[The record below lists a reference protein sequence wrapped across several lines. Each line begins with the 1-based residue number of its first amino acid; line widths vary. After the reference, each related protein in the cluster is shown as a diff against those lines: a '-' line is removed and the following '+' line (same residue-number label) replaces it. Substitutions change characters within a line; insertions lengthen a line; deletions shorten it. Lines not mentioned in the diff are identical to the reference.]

1 MNHLRSRRPL
11 TLETSNTARIN
22 YVLRRYGGL
31 EVYVPRYAP
40 PGGLAGIHN
49 HHHLH
54 HYPNNCDLG
63 GPVLPV
69 LNAGVGV
76 AAVPPVLGV
85 NVNGALIEGDSS
97 STDSSAF
104 RTWAGVINPFG
115 KFTPLFGGRIV
126 LGPGKAMFVFCLFFL
141 SAVLGLII
149 FEYVSLK
156 RYYF

>member
-40 PGGLAGIHN
+40 PGTLTGIHN
-49 HHHLH
+49 HLH
-54 HYPNNCDLG
+54 PFPNNTCDVG
-63 GPVLPV
+63 APVLPV
-69 LNAGVGV
+69 LNPGVGV

-85 NVNGALIEGDSS
+85 NVNAALLAGETS
-97 STDSSAF
+97 STDSDNF
-104 RTWAGVINPFG
+104 RAWAGVINPFG

-126 LGPGKAMFVFCLFFL
+126 LGPGKAMFIFCLFFL
-141 SAVLGLII
+141 SAVLGQII

-156 RYYF
+156 

>member
-40 PGGLAGIHN
+40 PGTLAGIHN
-49 HHHLH
+49 HHLQHF
-54 HYPNNCDLG
+54 PTNCDLG
-63 GPVLPV
+63 GPAVLPV
-69 LNAGVGV
+69 LNTGVGV

-85 NVNGALIEGDSS
+85 NVDAALLEGDASS
-97 STDSSAF
+97 SDSSNF

-126 LGPGKAMFVFCLFFL
+126 LGPGKATFVFCLFFL
-141 SAVLGLII
+141 SAVLGQII

-156 RYYF
+156 